1 MYSRLFTQKGVT
13 SAITPCTPQKTN
25 MPFPSTS
32 PTANSIPPGP
42 LSVAASMEKRSAQPL
57 PKARKVTPATAWLM
71 LQILD
76 MVLSDGM
83 RNGTCAVSHAKSTK
97 VHSRR
102 KTPPIQGCLSK
113 LQYGSSR

>member
-57 PKARKVTPATAWLM
+57 PKARK
-71 LQILD
+71 
-76 MVLSDGM
+76 DGM